1 MPDLRSTLSAFAR
14 NGTLSKVWI
23 MKNIVLRML
32 VAYYLKSV
40 TAWNVAF
47 CSFAICVVIT
57 AHAGLVQ
64 GHTPPLIK
72 PKQQETSTIT
82 TAREDDQP

>member
-1 MPDLRSTLSAFAR
+1 
-14 NGTLSKVWI
+14 

-32 VAYYLKSV
+32 VAYYLKKI
-40 TAWNVAF
+40 TAWNLAF

-57 AHAGLVQ
+57 AHAGLIQ
-64 GHTPPLIK
+64 GHTPPHIK
-72 PKQQETSTIT
+72 PKQQEISSST

>member
-1 MPDLRSTLSAFAR
+1 
-14 NGTLSKVWI
+14 

-32 VAYYLKSV
+32 VAYYLKNI
-40 TAWNVAF
+40 TAWNLAL

-57 AHAGLVQ
+57 AHAGLIQ

-72 PKQQETSTIT
+72 PEQQETSSSTKV
-82 TAREDDQP
+82 REDDQP